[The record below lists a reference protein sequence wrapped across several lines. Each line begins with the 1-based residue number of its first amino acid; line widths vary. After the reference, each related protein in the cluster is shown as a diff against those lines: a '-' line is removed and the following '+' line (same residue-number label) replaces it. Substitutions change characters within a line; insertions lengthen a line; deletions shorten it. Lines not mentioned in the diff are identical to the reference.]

1 MDQVTE
7 SPIAAPAAARWL
19 RAFGYRN
26 VAYLA
31 FIALLV
37 PLGMALEASGPHGPD
52 SGGGV
57 MAAVMLWGAVSV
69 GFILVNLILLVAAL
83 TKGRP
88 AGAPL
93 IACAL
98 PPAIVVVA
106 LMLEPV
112 FVR

>member
-7 SPIAAPAAARWL
+7 SPIAAPVAARWL